1 MEEKMMILKML
12 QEGKITTEEAYKLL
26 EAISSSG
33 SKSTSFKDEFS
44 SKLNEMKIDEK
55 LNKFGEKAAKFA
67 ESIGEKA
74 ERFVEQFSDKIDAEK
89 INYNTE
95 KFSEEFSKR
104 MESLGHEITES
115 AGRIADMFS
124 TQLESIFDI
133 GYEKYTGCYS
143 YPCEESADI
152 QLIAKNFSIKTIPC
166 QKQNII
172 INVTANTN
180 IPEFVLDEYF
190 KAILDGSCYKF
201 SCELPGRSWGKIEIQ
216 VPENFE
222 KLNIETDNGKC
233 EIMGIQLKD
242 MNCSTNNGKIYI
254 SKCSCDSIELLTDNG
269 RVIIGES
276 TARTANIRTSN
287 AKIDIADCKIDNI
300 DAKTTNGAIE
310 LASLSKYPDTESRY
324 ILNTTN
330 GKINVLFHSCSD
342 DECMVE
348 ASTTMGNI
356 NVALSKLVY
365 TLDRKDIGMHSSASV
380 KSNAYDTS
388 SNRIYINAV
397 TTNAPINIAK
407 CK

>member
-12 QEGKITTEEAYKLL
+12 QDGKITAEEACKLL
-26 EAISSSG
+26 EAVASSG
-33 SKSTSFKDEFS
+33 SKSASFKEEFT

-55 LNKFGEKAAKFA
+55 LNKFGEKAAKIA
-67 ESIGEKA
+67 ESIGDKA
-74 ERFVEQFSDKIDAEK
+74 ERFVEQFSDKMDAER

-104 MESLGHEITES
+104 IESLGRDITES

-124 TQLESIFDI
+124 TQLENIFDI

-143 YPCEESADI
+143 YPCEENADI
-152 QLIAKNFSIKTIPC
+152 QLTASNFSVKTIPC
-166 QKQNII
+166 QKQNIV

-180 IPEFVLDEYF
+180 IPEFVLDNYF
-190 KAILDGSCYKF
+190 KAILDGSCCKF
-201 SCELPGRSWGKIEIQ
+201 SCELPGKSWGKIEIQ
-216 VPENFE
+216 VPENIQR
-222 KLNIETDNGKC
+222 LNIKTDNGKC
-233 EIMGIQLKD
+233 EILGIQLKD
-242 MNCSTNNGKIYI
+242 MDCTTNNGKVYV
-254 SKCSCDSIELLTDNG
+254 SKCNCDSIELLTDNG

-276 TARTANIRTSN
+276 SARTANIRTSN

-300 DAKTTNGAIE
+300 DAKTTNASIE
-310 LASLSKYPDTESRY
+310 LTSLNRNRDTESRY

-330 GKINVLFHSCSD
+330 GKINILFNGSND

-356 NVALSKLVY
+356 NVALSKMTY
-365 TLDRKDIGMHSSASV
+365 TLDKKDIGMHSSASV
-380 KSNAYDTS
+380 KSNDYDTS

-397 TTNAPINIAK
+397 TSNAPINITK